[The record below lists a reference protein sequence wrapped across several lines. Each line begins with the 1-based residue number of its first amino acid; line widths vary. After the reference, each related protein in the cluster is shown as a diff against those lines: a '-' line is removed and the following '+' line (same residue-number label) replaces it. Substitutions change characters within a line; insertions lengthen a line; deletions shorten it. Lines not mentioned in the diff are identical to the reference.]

1 MKNYSY
7 LIGFLI
13 ASFFF
18 MSCDSTDE
26 ANEILEDLEDTILF
40 EDMYFSLFVG
50 DTWRYNVSVDAMPAT
65 QDTLT
70 VLNDQNAPIGFAKLE
85 ASPTSTG
92 FMTGLLGNG
101 FIQELDNK
109 LVYQGFLDLPVDPDN
124 PIQIDVAEAIVY
136 DLQMPSGSTLSVIEQ
151 TITQDLNGIPITI
164 DVVAT
169 TIQRNIITN
178 YTVSGQTFEKAV
190 QSSLVVTA
198 TISAEILGFPV
209 TLLNTQ
215 EVFVAEN
222 TFGLNV
228 GLVASTATLD
238 YEFVDLSPFGI
249 TLPFPPS
256 ATSVSIQE
264 IDSYV
269 VTLNDN

>member
-249 TLPFPPS
+249 TLPFSPS

>member
-7 LIGFLI
+7 FLGFII
-13 ASFFF
+13 ALLLTT
-18 MSCDSTDE
+18 SCDSTDE
-26 ANEILEDLEDTILF
+26 ANEILDDLDTIIFEDT
-40 EDMYFSLFVG
+40 YFSLFVD
-50 DTWRYNVSVDAMPAT
+50 DTWRYNVSIDAMPAT

-85 ASPTSTG
+85 ASPSSTG

-101 FIQELDNK
+101 FIQDVDNT
-109 LVYQGFLDLPVDPDN
+109 LIYQGSLDLPVDPDN
-124 PIQIDVAEAIVY
+124 PIQIDIPEAIVY
-136 DLQMPSGSTLSVIEQ
+136 NIELPAGSILSVIEQ
-151 TITQDLNGIPITI
+151 TITQDLNGFPITI
-164 DVVAT
+164 DVVSQ
-169 TIQRNIITN
+169 TIQGNTLSN
-178 YTVSGQTFEKAV
+178 YIVNGQTFEKAV

-238 YEFVDLSPFGI
+238 YEFVDVSPFGI
-249 TLPFPPS
+249 TLPFPTS
-256 ATSVSIQE
+256 ATSISVQE

-269 VTLNDN
+269 VSLSND